1 MNVRWQWMNIAD
13 NYSKLPFELSGASS
27 KNRFRLEMLWGASK
41 MFDLF
46 DEDDFCVVFDYK
58 CDIEVHLNDS
68 LEFYQIKTHKIQSP
82 YTFSTLS
89 KTDKTGK
96 SIIGKLFLFKNAL
109 DPSASLKVAIVS
121 NAFLKIGSKVYS
133 DAEVV
138 DFGALDEKTQ
148 QTVCMALN
156 NELGDVVDLN
166 NVGFIYT
173 SMNLLNPDNDLRG
186 KIVGSFEK
194 IMGCEPEKPNALY
207 RLIKDSVETKACYE
221 MTSSSY
227 DELLHNKGITKQELQ
242 GMLRKHAV
250 LTDSAISDAE
260 KFIDANITSPSL
272 IRKYKASLVSITQ
285 NYSISM
291 ELKSNEKLIADYLS
305 KNEESLPDDQMDT
318 VNMLY
323 DIFKTD
329 FSLEFSETDRKVFV
343 LIVLLKWEGGKY
355 EQINL

>member
-1 MNVRWQWMNIAD
+1 MSITD
-13 NYSKLPFELSGASS
+13 DYSKLPFELSGASS

-68 LEFYQIKTHKIQSP
+68 LEFYQIKTRKIQSP
-82 YTFSTLS
+82 YTFSKLS

-96 SIIGKLFLFKNAL
+96 SIIGKLYLLKNAL
-109 DPSASLKVAIVS
+109 VSSASFKVAIVS
-121 NAFLKIGSKVYS
+121 NAYLKIGSKVYS
-133 DAEVV
+133 EAEVV
-138 DFGALDEKTQ
+138 DFGTLDAKTQ
-148 QTVCMALN
+148 QAVCKALN
-156 NELGDVVDLN
+156 NELGATIDLN

-221 MTSSSY
+221 MISSTY

-242 GMLRKHAV
+242 SMLRKHAA

-260 KFIDANITSPSL
+260 RFIDANITAPSL

-285 NYSISM
+285 YYSMSA
-291 ELKSNEKLIADYLS
+291 ELKSNEKLIAEYLS
-305 KNEESLPDDQMDT
+305 KNEEALPNEQWDT

-323 DIFKTD
+323 DIFEEA
-329 FSLEFSETDRKVFV
+329 FSVEFSETDRKVFI

-355 EQINL
+355 EQINF